1 MILRVSAHRN
11 AARHCL
17 LHQDMYIGESC
28 GVGYQAQVLRIA
40 SILYNVGAL
49 PCCCFCFCFDMQR
62 VSRKGLGI
70 GGSSIRLQELG
81 KTM

>member
-40 SILYNVGAL
+40 SILYNVGGSAL
-49 PCCCFCFCFDMQR
+49 LLFLFLF
-62 VSRKGLGI
+62 
-70 GGSSIRLQELG
+70 
-81 KTM
+81 